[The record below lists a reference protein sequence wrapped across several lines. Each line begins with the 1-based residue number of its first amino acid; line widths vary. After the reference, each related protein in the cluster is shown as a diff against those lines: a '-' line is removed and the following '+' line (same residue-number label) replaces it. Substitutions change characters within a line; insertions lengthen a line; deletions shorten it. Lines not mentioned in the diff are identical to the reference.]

1 MKPSAL
7 RNPAAL
13 FVTVILTLE
22 ALGMVAITSF
32 LFFEVLTENPD
43 SYASAIGL
51 IVLAV
56 LALIWISA
64 TTIAFVQGKASARGS
79 ALVWQVLQGAIGI
92 ASNQGLFARPD
103 VGSALLLPA
112 IAVVAMLLFSKN
124 INKHL
129 GVSED

>member
-13 FVTVILTLE
+13 FVGVILTLE
-22 ALGMVAITSF
+22 ALGMAAITAF
-32 LFFEVLTENPD
+32 LVVELLTENPD

-64 TTIAFVQGKASARGS
+64 TTIAFVRGKASARGS
-79 ALVWQVLQGAIGI
+79 ALVWQVLQGALGI

-112 IAVVAMLLFSKN
+112 IAVVAMLLFSKS

>member
-1 MKPSAL
+1 MKPSAF
-7 RNPAAL
+7 RNSAAI
-13 FVTVILTLE
+13 FVGIILTLE
-22 ALGMVAITSF
+22 ALGMAAITAF
-32 LFFEVLTENPD
+32 LAIEVLTENPD

-79 ALVWQVLQGAIGI
+79 ALVWQVLQGALGI